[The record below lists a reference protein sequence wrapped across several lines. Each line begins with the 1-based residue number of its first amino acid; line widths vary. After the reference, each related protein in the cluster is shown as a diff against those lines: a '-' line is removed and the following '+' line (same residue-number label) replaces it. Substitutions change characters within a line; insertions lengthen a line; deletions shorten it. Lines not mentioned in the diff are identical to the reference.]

1 MTKASIKSGRLP
13 EGWEI
18 KEGRP
23 IQKRITKY
31 PAILMGKDPHSENF
45 LAAYGQT
52 YLMLAAPPGS
62 GKDVGIVIPN
72 MLSYPHS
79 VVLNDVKFESWYL
92 TAGFRHAC
100 GQKVL
105 RFSPG
110 MLETHHWNP
119 FRAIRRDE
127 LWRLGDLRTMAS
139 SLYVPDNEKNA
150 SWFVKAGNIF
160 VAICLFI
167 IETDGEYPLTLP
179 QVYEIGSL
187 GAQLGVWAQREIDE
201 RSAKGKPLSDETV
214 REMNMIISE
223 SKSKDFSTLVGFL
236 TPRLS
241 VYGEKTVAMAVT
253 ESENPAENI
262 DFSRM
267 REEATT
273 VYFCVTEGD
282 MKKFAPLMN
291 LFYSQAIRENSKVL
305 PEHGGHCEDGSLRL
319 KYQLLFLMN
328 EFAVMKRI
336 EVMETAPALSRG
348 AGLRFLIVFQ
358 NEMQV
363 CANDL
368 YGKEGGNALMKTF
381 HNVVVFAP
389 GDIDASTAYSK
400 RLGTTTVRVPS
411 DNAGL
416 SDGQRRSRG
425 RSWTLQARALM
436 LPQEIDA
443 LPYEEELIFMA
454 ATDKTKKLNIKA
466 KKILWYKE
474 DIFKERAD
482 TNKYPLPHVPVGKP
496 ERLKGMVKSVV
507 RRNHSFK
514 MAKPQGDDI
523 LKEEARRERV
533 DVPHINNKP

>member
-1 MTKASIKSGRLP
+1 MKNTSATSGKLP
-13 EGWEI
+13 EGWELRD
-18 KEGRP
+18 GRP
-23 IQKRITKY
+23 IQTRIAQY
-31 PAILMGKDPHSENF
+31 PALLLGKDPYSDNF
-45 LAAYGQT
+45 LASYGQT
-52 YLMLAAPPGS
+52 YMMLAAPPGS

-79 VVLNDVKFESWYL
+79 VVLNDVKFESWYK

-119 FRAIRRDE
+119 FRAIRQDA

-187 GAQLGVWAQREIDE
+187 GAQLGIWAQREIDE
-201 RSAKGKPLSDETV
+201 RSSKGKPLSDETV
-214 REMNMIISE
+214 RELNMIVSE
-223 SKSKDFSTLVGFL
+223 SKSKDFATLVGFL
-236 TPRLS
+236 TPRLAI
-241 VYGEKTVAMAVT
+241 YGEKTVALALT
-253 ESENPAENI
+253 ESKNPAENI

-267 REEATT
+267 REELTT
-273 VYFCVTEGD
+273 VYFCVTEGE

-291 LFYSQAIRENSKVL
+291 LFYSQAIRENSKVI
-305 PEHGGHCEDGSLRL
+305 PEQGGHCEDGSLRL
-319 KYQLLFLMN
+319 KFQLLFLMN
-328 EFAVMKRI
+328 EFAIMKRI

-363 CANDL
+363 CANDC

-381 HNVVVFAP
+381 HNVVVFSP

-425 RSWTLQARALM
+425 RSWTLQPRPLM

-443 LPYEEELIFMA
+443 LPYEDEIIFMA
-454 ATDKTKKLNIKA
+454 ATEKTPKMNIKA
-466 KKILWYKE
+466 KKIMWYKE
-474 DIFKERAD
+474 KIFQERAD
-482 TNKYPLPHVPVGKP
+482 VKLYPLPDVPVGNP
-496 ERLKGMVKSVV
+496 EHLKGMVKSVV
-507 RRNHSFK
+507 KQSQTLK

-523 LKEEARRERV
+523 LKEKARRERV
-533 DVPHINNKP
+533 DAPQINNQP